1 MWACRAV
8 RTSRCS
14 PKWHTARC
22 QKPACPPGGSVSAPR
37 VPSWRCPPPSRW
49 ACSSTRRL
57 CSLPRFVPCSPCV
70 RDPSSEMLSWG
81 CCVRREGEG
90 EIRSAIRSAQC
101 AMGRRSAWTTRQR
114 RRAALRE
121 LRSCAAG
128 AAAARGTHAAQE
140 EAVQH
145 VVEVPQS
152 EKMVATQAHYRAL
165 EMGHWSS
172 TFLFAVN
179 FLPEVTSLPV
189 AAQC

>member
-1 MWACRAV
+1 
-8 RTSRCS
+8 
-14 PKWHTARC
+14 
-22 QKPACPPGGSVSAPR
+22 
-37 VPSWRCPPPSRW
+37 
-49 ACSSTRRL
+49 
-57 CSLPRFVPCSPCV
+57 
-70 RDPSSEMLSWG
+70 MLSCG

-140 EAVQH
+140 EVVQH
-145 VVEVPQS
+145 VVEVTQS

-165 EMGHWSS
+165 EITLVKHL
-172 TFLFAVN
+172 LFA
-179 FLPEVTSLPV
+179 FHFRK
-189 AAQC
+189 

>member
-1 MWACRAV
+1 VQGSQGRRGACRPLA
-8 RTSRCS
+8 TC
-14 PKWHTARC
+14 
-22 QKPACPPGGSVSAPR
+22 CPPGGSVSAPR
-37 VPSWRCPPPSRW
+37 VPSWRCPPPPRW

-70 RDPSSEMLSWG
+70 RDPSSEMLSCV

-140 EAVQH
+140 EVVQH
-145 VVEVPQS
+145 VVEVTQS

-179 FLPEVTSLPV
+179 FLAEVTSPV